1 MKTTTILC
9 CAVFCLFLGLPQSR
23 ADTIICSANPNNLV
37 TNCGFETGD
46 FTGWTLSGNDVPGEQ
61 DNLYGVE
68 GVDPLDGISP
78 NSGSN
83 QAYFADLVAN
93 STTLSQTIS
102 TVAGG
107 SYDVSWYLAQDT
119 AVGGG
124 YSNAFSAS
132 FGGVTMTSLTA
143 VPVQGYTLYSYQ
155 AVAASSSSVLSLTL
169 GNDLGEFLLDD
180 VSVSTPEP
188 SGWML
193 TLAGVLAWLLCRR
206 YMPRRAAS
214 RSPTAYAVG

>member
-119 AVGGG
+119 VPETSLCGTVLC
-124 YSNAFSAS
+124 SNAFSAS
-132 FGGVTMTSLTA
+132 FGGVALANLTA

-193 TLAGVLAWLLCRR
+193 TLAGVLAWVLCRR

-214 RSPTAYAVG
+214 R